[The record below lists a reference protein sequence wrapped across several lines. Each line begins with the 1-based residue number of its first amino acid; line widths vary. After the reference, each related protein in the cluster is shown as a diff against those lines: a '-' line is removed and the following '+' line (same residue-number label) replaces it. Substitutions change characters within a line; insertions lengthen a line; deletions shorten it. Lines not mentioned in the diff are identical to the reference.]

1 MDEEILAMRENCEI
15 KKRFGRFQQA
25 RQLDNLV
32 TPFLEIT
39 SMVMCF
45 LTVFFLPGRRGHE
58 SPAESLGLVDWE
70 LSVRLSLLC
79 LGLLIIVTAVSVWY
93 IGGKQYRWETNDEAL
108 ILRWGS
114 EERYYYYSEV
124 WSVTYEKY
132 GIGGLRGWEVTIKT
146 EYREEKWRLVI
157 GTQRIY
163 SDFSETPFYI
173 LMQNCGL
180 APPDGVTLESSAI
193 DDAFRDLR

>member
-1 MDEEILAMRENCEI
+1 MDEEILAMRENRGI

-39 SMVMCF
+39 SLVLYVLVM
-45 LTVFFLPGRRGHE
+45 FFMPGRRGHE
-58 SPAESLGLVDWE
+58 SPAEMLGLVNRGMSE
-70 LSVRLSLLC
+70 ALC
-79 LGLLIIVTAVSVWY
+79 VLCIGLVVIVTAVSVWY

-108 ILRWGS
+108 ILRCGN

-146 EYREEKWRLVI
+146 EYREETWRLVI

-180 APPDGVTLESSAI
+180 APPDGVTLESAAI